1 MTWQL
6 TRKLLEITDQIT
18 DKETLLQN
26 NLKNIPDNLTFDLNV
41 TKSLTEQINTQSRR
55 STKKKNLYPVEVQLV
70 ADEDD
75 EASFFSYEEDD
86 LL

>member
-6 TRKLLEITDQIT
+6 TRKLLEITDQMT

>member
-18 DKETLLQN
+18 EKETLLQN

-41 TKSLTEQINTQSRR
+41 TKSLTE
-55 STKKKNLYPVEVQLV
+55 
-70 ADEDD
+70 
-75 EASFFSYEEDD
+75 
-86 LL
+86 